1 MVRESDTEPRS
12 SRFRSGRIVE
22 SSFIQKNYNGGGA
35 AAEETAGEVAP
46 D

>member
-12 SRFRSGRIVE
+12 SRPGRIVE